1 MAAFFYF
8 YFRAY
13 STLYF
18 GYRYKNVTAFLTM
31 IRKLRKLNMKLKK
44 NLKIFTGETYNNKDI
59 KDKADKMENYK
70 ETAVVIVEFEE
81 LICSVP
87 SR

>member
-1 MAAFFYF
+1 MVFKVDGSFFFYF
-8 YFRAY
+8 YFRAF

-44 NLKIFTGETYNNKDI
+44 NLKIFIGERYNNKDVKTKLI
-59 KDKADKMENYK
+59 RWR
-70 ETAVVIVEFEE
+70 TAKKP
-81 LICSVP
+81 LSLL
-87 SR
+87 

>member
-1 MAAFFYF
+1 MVFKVDASFFFYF
-8 YFRAY
+8 YFRAF

-44 NLKIFTGETYNNKDI
+44 NLKIFIGERYNNKDVKTKLI
-59 KDKADKMENYK
+59 RWR
-70 ETAVVIVEFEE
+70 TAKKP
-81 LICSVP
+81 LSLL
-87 SR
+87 